1 MMVFMLFWTWA
12 KVPKLVFLFTPF
24 THPPLDQRQEDRFDG
39 ANRRNLRHFIVAGE
53 KGVVTLPSRGHLQS
67 ITPDAEELD
76 DSVTIQEQYY
86 YFARDRTVHDQEE
99 DRRELVRIPTCAVF
113 HKFAA
118 GKGVPHS
125 FVGFIRQWPALPQVV
140 VSLRSFRH
148 RTY

>member
-1 MMVFMLFWTWA
+1 M
-12 KVPKLVFLFTPF
+12 
-24 THPPLDQRQEDRFDG
+24 EDKFDG

-53 KGVVTLPSRGHLQS
+53 KGQVAIPTHDLGHPGS
-67 ITPDAEELD
+67 VSEVDETD
-76 DSVTIQEQYY
+76 DSDYVQEQYY
-86 YFARDRTVHDQEE
+86 YYAHDKTATEDE

-140 VSLRSFRH
+140 VSLCLF
-148 RTY
+148 